1 MAEIEKPGS
10 SAQMADSSGAP
21 SCCSARMEEKELS
34 FYISNH
40 DQSPV
45 HRVIHPIVGK
55 TNFVFDAK
63 GVMENIRGEAI
74 ALLVKD
80 SQNITVRNV
89 IFDWERPTMTEAR
102 ITGFA
107 DGETVVEV
115 DGEYCPM
122 SVVNGR
128 LFAVGPG
135 WTNLVRACRLF
146 DGATREQ
153 MPEAADIRISF
164 PVRQSAEGRFVLKHD
179 FSKCGR
185 GMKVGDILAFRPP
198 RRDFPAMVVYNSKNV
213 VFEDVVVHDAKGMAL
228 IAQRSE
234 NVTWR
239 GSRAASDKTSGVFP
253 RPGAYSST
261 HADASHFSNVRGL
274 VTVENCWFEGMM
286 DDAINIHST
295 CLAVTNV
302 SGRTLTCRYMHHQA
316 VGFEVFLPGEKLR
329 FINGRKLETGPEMK
343 VVDVKMLGEREV
355 ELTLDGDIPDG
366 WGAGDAV
373 ENADYQPAAIFRNNV
388 IVHNRARGSLFTTP
402 RPILIESN
410 LFVRVTGAPLLF
422 SGDDYYWYE
431 SGACRDVVIR
441 GNVFSNCYTAAGGY
455 SKGILS
461 FYPVVR
467 EPAIQEKAYHGNI
480 LVEDNLFHG
489 FDAPLLFALSVEN
502 LLWRNNRYEYN
513 TLYRGCEEPP
523 FVLRKCRN
531 VTIDGRKCAADTCFV
546 PASGRVESDFGGGW
560 MQKKEDGA
568 WSREKTFT
576 LPPSAENQMVFLDI
590 VGKGTAFEVAL
601 NGMSLGSVNSSQASV
616 RINLTPAIKR
626 PGEENHIVFKCRDR
640 AFEGRA
646 VKLVRTAPVHIGFK
660 GVGIDAKTQN
670 DGSVMVEVKVDVKGP
685 LPFVKSINAEKGVW
699 GGDVRVES
707 RVIGEE
713 GLCIRKPKTV
723 ASGGECPYRLE
734 TKLYYVGDLVDVVTN
749 TFKVGF
755 PRGAKTHS
763 SGVAR

>member
-115 DGEYCPM
+115 DGKYCPM
-122 SVVNGR
+122 
-128 LFAVGPG
+128 
-135 WTNLVRACRLF
+135 
-146 DGATREQ
+146 
-153 MPEAADIRISF
+153 
-164 PVRQSAEGRFVLKHD
+164 
-179 FSKCGR
+179 
-185 GMKVGDILAFRPP
+185 
-198 RRDFPAMVVYNSKNV
+198 
-213 VFEDVVVHDAKGMAL
+213 
-228 IAQRSE
+228 
-234 NVTWR
+234 
-239 GSRAASDKTSGVFP
+239 
-253 RPGAYSST
+253 
-261 HADASHFSNVRGL
+261 
-274 VTVENCWFEGMM
+274 
-286 DDAINIHST
+286 
-295 CLAVTNV
+295 
-302 SGRTLTCRYMHHQA
+302 
-316 VGFEVFLPGEKLR
+316 
-329 FINGRKLETGPEMK
+329 
-343 VVDVKMLGEREV
+343 
-355 ELTLDGDIPDG
+355 
-366 WGAGDAV
+366 
-373 ENADYQPAAIFRNNV
+373 
-388 IVHNRARGSLFTTP
+388 
-402 RPILIESN
+402 
-410 LFVRVTGAPLLF
+410 
-422 SGDDYYWYE
+422 
-431 SGACRDVVIR
+431 
-441 GNVFSNCYTAAGGY
+441 
-455 SKGILS
+455 
-461 FYPVVR
+461 
-467 EPAIQEKAYHGNI
+467 
-480 LVEDNLFHG
+480 
-489 FDAPLLFALSVEN
+489 SVEN

-560 MQKKEDGA
+560 TQKKEDGA

-601 NGMSLGSVNSSQASV
+601 NGMSLGSVNSSQASA

-660 GVGIDAKTQN
+660 GVEIDAKTQN

-713 GLCIRKPKTV
+713 GLCIRKPKTA

-749 TFKVGF
+749 TFKVGS

>member
-1 MAEIEKPGS
+1 MTIFAEG
-10 SAQMADSSGAP
+10 
-21 SCCSARMEEKELS
+21 RYS

-40 DQSPV
+40 HQSPS

-55 TNFVFDAK
+55 TNFVYDAK
-63 GVMENIRGEAI
+63 GRLEEVRGEGI
-74 ALLVKD
+74 AFLVRDCENVTIRNLRLDYARPMLTETRIAGFEGGRTILDYDRKRCPMMVKD
-80 SQNITVRNV
+80 GLLFMVGEGFTNRVR
-89 IFDWERPTMTEAR
+89 
-102 ITGFA
+102 
-107 DGETVVEV
+107 
-115 DGEYCPM
+115 
-122 SVVNGR
+122 S
-128 LFAVGPG
+128 
-135 WTNLVRACRLF
+135 CRLF
-146 DGATREQ
+146 DGRTFEQ
-153 MPEAADIRISF
+153 TPGAEDVFLAENIFVRLPDGKISVDAD
-164 PVRQSAEGRFVLKHD
+164 L
-179 FSKCGR
+179 SKYGVGC
-185 GMKVGDILAFRPP
+185 KVGDVAVLRPD
-198 RRDFPAMVVYNSKNV
+198 RRDNPAIVVYNSKNV
-213 VFEDVVVHDAKGMAL
+213 LFEDVVVHDAKGMVL

-239 GSRAASDKTSGVFP
+239 GTGKAEDKTSGVFP
-253 RPGAYSST
+253 RPGGYATS
-261 HADASHFSNVRGL
+261 HADATHFSNVKGT
-274 VTVENCWFEGMM
+274 VVVENSWFEGMM
-286 DDAINIHST
+286 DDAINVHST
-295 CLAVTNV
+295 CLAITNV

-316 VGFEVFLPGEKLR
+316 IGFEVFKPGETLR
-329 FINGRKLETGPEMK
+329 FMNGERLENGPEVK
-343 VVDVKMLGEREV
+343 VSAVDMLNEREV
-355 ELTLDGDIPDG
+355 EITIDRDVPKG
-366 WGAGDAV
+366 WGVGDAV
-373 ENADYQPAAIFRNNV
+373 ENADYQCAAVFRNN
-388 IVHNRARGSLFTTP
+388 IVRHNRARGTLFTTP
-402 RPILIESN
+402 KPVLVESN
-410 LFVRVTGAPLLF
+410 LFYKVTGASILF
-422 SGDDYYWYE
+422 SGDNYYWYE

-467 EPAIQEKAYHGNI
+467 EPGIQEKAYHGNI

-513 TLYRGCEEPP
+513 TLYRGREEPP

-560 MQKKEDGA
+560 TQKKEDGA

-626 PGEENHIVFKCRDR
+626 PGEENHMVFKCRDR

-660 GVGIDAKTQN
+660 GVEIDAKTQN

-713 GLCIRKPKTV
+713 GLCIRKPKAA

-749 TFKVGF
+749 TFKVGS